1 MMSYQSMER
10 KFVCKYC
17 SKRFPCGK
25 SLGGHIRTHM
35 MSEHSHS
42 HSYSHSVQG
51 NEERNNAGG
60 GMFKNDGGRKR
71 KRDLGSG
78 ADGGGS
84 NNNIIYGL
92 RENPKKTT
100 RFVHSNA
107 TLHQQQQQQ
116 LDKFCKECG
125 KGFPSLKALC
135 GHMACHSEK
144 DKKRFEGFTEKQKL
158 VMDSQS
164 DTETSAPRRSMRM
177 RFKTLSSSNINNNQ
191 PQSSSVSEVEQE
203 QEEVAWCLMMLSKDS
218 SHKGRFALVTESSDN
233 NSVVLEAKS
242 PSLETKVT
250 MMMNGIGK
258 SSTSSAYE
266 FVEEKKKKKLQV
278 ELKHKH
284 KDVKFKSAEIGYDS
298 DNSDSG
304 YFRYGPKK
312 VDSDDSDDGFFRN
325 EVKSSKVGYLSGFE
339 EYDVDSRKVLSRGRS
354 RSVEF
359 KKFALEDWENDGGDG
374 AARKFGSKKFKK
386 SSYDQNLGGV
396 SNRRMGNGY
405 TNGGINKYE
414 SLTSE
419 RDNGSEDSAYES
431 DENSTD
437 TDSYPGP
444 KAHNRNLSG
453 QKGKKKLKTKKNKAH
468 ECPICNKIFRSGQ
481 ALGGHKRSHFVGG
494 SEENTLVIRPGAPA
508 VPCLIDL
515 NLPAPVDE

>member
-1 MMSYQSMER
+1 MMMSYQSMEETR

-35 MSEHSHS
+35 MSSEHHHS
-42 HSYSHSVQG
+42 ALAN
-51 NEERNNAGG
+51 NEERNNNNNNAANA
-60 GMFKNDGGRKR
+60 MFKFDGGRKK
-71 KRDLGSG
+71 KRDLGSEENG
-78 ADGGGS
+78 
-84 NNNIIYGL
+84 NNNNYGL

-107 TLHQQQQQQ
+107 TLQ

-144 DKKRFEGFTEKQKL
+144 DKGGFATEKQKL

-164 DTETSAPRRSMRM
+164 DTETSSAPRRSKRM
-177 RFKTLSSSNINNNQ
+177 KSKTLSSSNNNNNNQ

-203 QEEVAWCLMMLSKDS
+203 QEELARCLMMLSKDS
-218 SHKGRFALVTESSDN
+218 SYKGRFALLTESSDN
-233 NSVVLEAKS
+233 NSVVITKS

-250 MMMNGIGK
+250 TMMNVYGK
-258 SSTSSAYE
+258 NSME
-266 FVEEKKKKKLQV
+266 RKL
-278 ELKHKH
+278 ELEQH
-284 KDVKFKSAEIGYDS
+284 KDLKFKSVEVGYDS

-304 YFRYGPKK
+304 YFRYGPK
-312 VDSDDSDDGFFRN
+312 SDESNDEFFRN
-325 EVKSSKVGYLSGFE
+325 EVKSSKVGYLNGFDQ
-339 EYDVDSRKVLSRGRS
+339 EYDVVESRKVLSRGRS
-354 RSVEF
+354 RSSEF
-359 KKFALEDWENDGGDG
+359 KKFVLEDWESYDREDGDV

-386 SSYDQNLGGV
+386 SNYDDDSLGQNLGGV
-396 SNRRMGNGY
+396 STR
-405 TNGGINKYE
+405 KYE
-414 SLTSE
+414 CLTSE
-419 RDNGSEDSAYES
+419 RYNGCSDDSAYES

-437 TDSYPGP
+437 TDSYPAP
-444 KAHNRNLSG
+444 KAHHSNRNNLSG
-453 QKGKKKLKTKKNKAH
+453 NKGKKKLKSKKSKAH

-481 ALGGHKRSHFVGG
+481 ALGGHKRSHFIGG
-494 SEENTLVIRPGAPA
+494 SEENTLVIRPSAPPAA

>member
-1 MMSYQSMER
+1 MMSYQSMEER
-10 KFVCKYC
+10 RFVCKYC

-35 MSEHSHS
+35 SEHSAL
-42 HSYSHSVQG
+42 G
-51 NEERNNAGG
+51 KEERSNAASA
-60 GMFKNDGGRKR
+60 MFKFDGGRKR
-71 KRDLGSG
+71 KRDLGSE
-78 ADGGGS
+78 ADGGGG
-84 NNNIIYGL
+84 NNNVIYGL

-107 TLHQQQQQQ
+107 TLQ

-144 DKKRFEGFTEKQKL
+144 DKGASNRFESNSGFVEKQKL

-164 DTETSAPRRSMRM
+164 DTETSAPRRSKRM
-177 RFKTLSSSNINNNQ
+177 RLKTLSTTNNQ

-203 QEEVAWCLMMLSKDS
+203 QEEVAKCLMMLSKDS
-218 SHKGRFALVTESSDN
+218 SYKGRFSLVTESSDN
-233 NSVVLEAKS
+233 NSVVLEKS
-242 PSLETKVT
+242 PSLDTKVT
-250 MMMNGIGK
+250 TMMNSNGK
-258 SSTSSAYE
+258 NSMSSAY
-266 FVEEKKKKKLQV
+266 VGKKLQ
-278 ELKHKH
+278 LQH
-284 KDVKFKSAEIGYDS
+284 KDMKFKSAEIGYDS

-312 VDSDDSDDGFFRN
+312 VDSGDSNDGFFRN

-339 EYDVDSRKVLSRGRS
+339 DYDVESRKVLGRGRS
-354 RSVEF
+354 RSAEF
-359 KKFALEDWENDGGDG
+359 KKFVLEDWENDREDG
-374 AARKFGSKKFKK
+374 AARRFDSRKFKK
-386 SSYDQNLGGV
+386 SNYDSLGQNLGGGV
-396 SNRRMGNGY
+396 SSRKIGNGF
-405 TNGGINKYE
+405 TNDGINKYE
-414 SLTSE
+414 CLTSE
-419 RDNGSEDSAYES
+419 RDNGSDDSAYES

-437 TDSYPGP
+437 TDSYPAP
-444 KAHNRNLSG
+444 KAHSSRNLSG
-453 QKGKKKLKTKKNKAH
+453 QKGKKKLKSKKSKAH
-468 ECPICNKIFRSGQ
+468 ECPICNKVFRSGQ

>member
-1 MMSYQSMER
+1 MMSYQSMEER

-35 MSEHSHS
+35 GEHSAL
-42 HSYSHSVQG
+42 G
-51 NEERNNAGG
+51 NEERSNAANA
-60 GMFKNDGGRKR
+60 MFKFDGGRKR
-71 KRDLGSG
+71 KRDLGFEG
-78 ADGGGS
+78 GGGGGGYGDGG

-107 TLHQQQQQQ
+107 TLQ

-144 DKKRFEGFTEKQKL
+144 DKGANRFENSSGGFAEKQKL

-164 DTETSAPRRSMRM
+164 DTETSTPRRSKRM
-177 RFKTLSSSNINNNQ
+177 KFKTLSNSNNQ

-203 QEEVAWCLMMLSKDS
+203 QEEVAMCLMMLSKDS
-218 SHKGRFALVTESSDN
+218 SYKGRFALLTESSDN

-242 PSLETKVT
+242 PSLETKIT
-250 MMMNGIGK
+250 MMNTNGK
-258 SSTSSAYE
+258 NSMSSAY
-266 FVEEKKKKKLQV
+266 VEKKLEQ
-278 ELKHKH
+278 HR
-284 KDVKFKSAEIGYDS
+284 DMKFKSAEIGYDS

-304 YFRYGPKK
+304 YFRYGPK
-312 VDSDDSDDGFFRN
+312 SDDSNDGFFRT
-325 EVKSSKVGYLSGFE
+325 SKMGYLPGFE
-339 EYDVDSRKVLSRGRS
+339 DYDVESRNLLSRGRN
-354 RSVEF
+354 RSTEF
-359 KKFALEDWENDGGDG
+359 KKFGLEDWENDRDDGG

-386 SSYDQNLGGV
+386 SNYGSLGQNLGGA
-396 SNRRMGNGY
+396 SSRKMGNGF
-405 TNGGINKYE
+405 TNDGINKYE
-414 SLTSE
+414 CLTSE
-419 RDNGSEDSAYES
+419 RDNGSDDSAYET
-431 DENSTD
+431 DDNSTD
-437 TDSYPGP
+437 TDSYPAP
-444 KAHNRNLSG
+444 KAHSSRNLSG
-453 QKGKKKLKTKKNKAH
+453 QKGKKKLKSKKSKSH

-494 SEENTLVIRPGAPA
+494 SEENTLVIRPGAPS